1 MKPVLHDAVTL
12 CHFAAISRL
21 DILEKRHSNRPEPR
35 WTQSVCEEIQKAASQ
50 AIYGNRV
57 LQATWLG
64 NPVTPTHTETTQ
76 IALIRTALNPKE
88 NKPCDNLGEA
98 ESIYFATKLQGQFA
112 TDDNEA
118 YEFAARR
125 LGSENVMDT
134 VDILREAV
142 AMYELTA
149 NDADQVDKSIEASGR
164 RLRREHDRQRG
175 PSYYQ

>member
-12 CHFAAISRL
+12 CHFAAVSRL
-21 DILEKRHSNRPEPR
+21 SILEVRHSNRPEPR
-35 WTQSVCEEIQKAASQ
+35 WTRSVYEEIEKAASQ
-50 AIYGNRV
+50 SIYGNSV

-64 NPVTPTHTETTQ
+64 NPVTPTHMETTQ
-76 IALIRTALNPKE
+76 IALIRAALNPKE

-149 NDADQVDKSIEASGR
+149 NDADQIDKSIEASGR
-164 RLRREHDRQRG
+164 HLRREHDRQRG
-175 PSYYQ
+175 PNYYQ